1 MGYSGN
7 KKPKLLFGPISVADN
22 TSFEFDSEI
31 KMETIMAITDIHTN
45 NIRRKKSL
53 AYMAYFLTKSS
64 CILIADDGHTRD
76 IDKIENANPILFTN
90 AVSNMYVLSDAMT
103 VSIHATKF
111 KMAEVEAS
119 TLESIM
125 LLCHSAA

>member
-1 MGYSGN
+1 MGYTGN
-7 KKPKLLFGPISVADN
+7 KKPKLLFGPVSIADN
-22 TSFEFDSEI
+22 TSFEFDTKINIES
-31 KMETIMAITDIHTN
+31 IMSITDIHTN

-64 CILIADDGHTRD
+64 CIMIADDGHIRD
-76 IDKIENANPILFTN
+76 IDKIETANPILFTN
-90 AVSNMYVLSDAMT
+90 AVSNMYILSDAMT

-119 TLESIM
+119 ALESIM